1 MSIIFGETL
10 TFGQENGPDVQL
22 VVFGDEFYARFEDTN
37 PHSAGCTHKPE
48 YLWSRVKAP

>member
-10 TFGQENGPDVQL
+10 TFGQDNGPDFQL

-37 PHSAGCTHKPE
+37 GYS
-48 YLWSRVKAP
+48 VM